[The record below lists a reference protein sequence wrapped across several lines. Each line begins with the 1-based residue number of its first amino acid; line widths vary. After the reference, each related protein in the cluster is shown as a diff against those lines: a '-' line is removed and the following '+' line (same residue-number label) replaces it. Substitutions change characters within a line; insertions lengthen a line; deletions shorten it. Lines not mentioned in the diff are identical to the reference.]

1 MATILRNRPLL
12 IIALGLMVGLTLFEY
27 PWNAMF
33 LLPAIWLLHRNPI
46 KLLCLALALGLGIYL
61 RPPIFTEGVSKT
73 QYVETQA
80 RIVSVP
86 RIYPGQISYEIESRG
101 VKYSVTEPDTAD
113 RSIGDVIA
121 IRGLVKPLREGT
133 ESYKLSH
140 GIVGQFRPIEVR
152 TLSSG
157 PQWLRSAAELRKRFV
172 GFSAK
177 YLPADEARILD
188 ALCFNVEGGLD
199 EDLTNAL
206 RATGTIHIISAS
218 GLHVLV
224 IAVALEFL
232 LNLCPSPRPIRIGL
246 LLIALAVYAG
256 AAGLQPPILRSVVMA
271 AICLTAYLWRRE
283 ADLLSALSLAA
294 ILYLIYDPR
303 GIYDVGFQFSFVTVT
318 AFCLFGSDLKPDYS
332 TASGRFLSE
341 AKVVLRTSCLAY
353 LATIPLTAFYFGT
366 VSIVAIPAN
375 LAVFLSAS
383 VLVIMGMAAFAVSP
397 FFPGF
402 AEWVSTWLLSPLVQF
417 VEKTALLFGNLSI
430 SSIPTLSFNGYWL
443 ALIYGAFL
451 LRAKEPIREV

>member
-12 IIALGLMVGLTLFEY
+12 IIAVGLMVGLTLFEY
-27 PWNAMF
+27 PWNALF
-33 LLPAIWLLHRNPI
+33 LLPAIWLLNRSAI
-46 KLLCLALALGLGIYL
+46 KLLCLAASLGLGIYL

-86 RIYPGQISYEIESRG
+86 RIYPGQISYEIEDRG
-101 VKYSVTEPDTAD
+101 VKYSVTEPDSAD
-113 RSIGDVIA
+113 RSIGDFVA
-121 IRGLVKPLREGT
+121 IRGLAQPLREGT

-140 GIVGQFRPIEVR
+140 GVVGQFRPIEVKV
-152 TLSSG
+152 LSTG

-224 IAVALEFL
+224 IAAALEFL
-232 LNLCPSPRPIRIGL
+232 LNLWPIPRPIKIGL
-246 LLIALAVYAG
+246 VLIALAFYAG
-256 AAGLQPPILRSVVMA
+256 AAGLQPPILRSVVLA
-271 AICLTAYLWRRE
+271 ATCLTAYLWRRE

-318 AFCLFGSDLKPDYS
+318 AFCLFGSYHKADYS
-332 TASGRFLSE
+332 TSPRRILSE
-341 AKVVLRTSCLAY
+341 VKVTIQTSCLAY
-353 LATIPLTAFYFGT
+353 FATIPLTAFYFGT
-366 VSIVAIPAN
+366 ISIVAVPAN

-383 VLVIMGMAAFAVSP
+383 VLVIMGMVAFAASP
-397 FFPGF
+397 FFP
-402 AEWVSTWLLSPLVQF
+402 ALSEWLSAWLLSPLVQF
-417 VEKTALLFGNLSI
+417 VEKTALMFGNLSI

-443 ALIYGAFL
+443 VLIYGALL
-451 LRAKEPIREV
+451 LRAKEPIREA